1 MSYDIRKTN
10 GTQLVDLDNE
20 VVDTETLSNINL
32 IGYLTPNY
40 GCEQSEN
47 FVHLTENFANKEF
60 PENPVHG
67 QICYIYKDDSDTNV
81 GNNGDLYLCVD
92 LSSSDNTVR
101 WKKMPLVKIDDK
113 EPNGEFRTGDMWYNT
128 NKKAFNMYDANI
140 SEWVKIGPNDYE
152 TTKTEIVSSDDSEYS
167 NKLIIIDWNDRE
179 KYSDYDV
186 YSSYMVTIN
195 VIGKEYKE
203 DINNPNN
210 KDIPLN
216 NCATGAW
223 KIQLLINCY
232 QPLNKNPNI
241 SIVGMPDYELIGAT
255 DSSWNVE
262 AVINEDKLIINTYGN
277 PIDGNN
283 KVRWIA
289 KADILKVK

>member
-32 IGYLTPNY
+32 IGYLIPNY
-40 GCEQSEN
+40 GQLQSEN
-47 FVHLTENFANKEF
+47 FVHLAENFASKKF
-60 PENPVHG
+60 PENPLHG

-81 GNNGDLYLCVD
+81 GNDGELYLCVD

-128 NKKAFNMYDANI
+128 NKKAFNMYDDHV
-140 SEWVKIGPNDYE
+140 SEWIEIGPNNYE
-152 TTKTEIVSSDDSEYS
+152 ATKIEVVTSDDFEDPNELKIMTFDG
-167 NKLIIIDWNDRE
+167 NK
-179 KYSDYDV
+179 YDV

-223 KIQLLINCY
+223 KIQLLVNCY
-232 QPLNKNPNI
+232 QMPSGISKI
-241 SIVGMPDYELIGAT
+241 SIVGMPDYELIAT
-255 DSSWNVE
+255 TDNTWSVE
-262 AVINEDKLIINTYGN
+262 AYIDGNVLIVKTFGN
-277 PIDGNN
+277 PIDENN